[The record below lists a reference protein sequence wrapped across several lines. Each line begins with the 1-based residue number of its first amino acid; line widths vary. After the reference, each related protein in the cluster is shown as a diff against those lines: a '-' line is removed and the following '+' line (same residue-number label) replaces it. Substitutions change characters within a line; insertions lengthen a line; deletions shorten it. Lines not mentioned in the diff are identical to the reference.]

1 MWFGLLGEL
10 VALREGQRVELPA
23 GRARAMLAVLL
34 VEVNHVV
41 PLRVLSERV
50 WGADAPP
57 RAGNTLRAYASR
69 LREALPE
76 VEIERTGDGYRLTAA
91 EDSIDLHRFR
101 ALAPGNPAEA
111 LELWRGTP
119 LSEMDS
125 PWAGETR
132 TALLAERLGAAL
144 DHNDL
149 QLRTAGH
156 GGLLPNLLDCEAE
169 DPAHER
175 QIGQVLLGLYG
186 DRPEPPGPVPRELP
200 EAPTGFVGRGGE
212 LAALGRRFAIQRE
225 EGAVTLAVHGQRG
238 VGKSWLA
245 LRWAHDNLDRFPD
258 GQRYVD
264 LSGPVT
270 EAPRA
275 TGRML
280 LLLDNA
286 RDFEQLKP
294 LLPNDPACTVIITS
308 RDRITTGGAQ
318 PLRLEPLGE
327 RHARDLVTEHLGAH
341 RVQAEPGAVSE
352 LLSYCDGLPLSL
364 GVITARARANPEVP
378 LAALATELREY
389 AAQLAWLDA
398 DDAELNLRV
407 VLTFNQSPAAP
418 GEPGRLRSLG

>member
-1 MWFGLLGEL
+1 MWFGVLGEL
-10 VALREGQRVELPA
+10 VALREGRRVELPA
-23 GRARAMLAVLL
+23 GRARGMLTVLL
-34 VEVNHVV
+34 VEANQVV

-50 WGADAPP
+50 WGADPP
-57 RAGNTLRAYASR
+57 SRAGNTLRAYASR
-69 LREALPE
+69 LREALPD
-76 VEIERTGDGYRLTAA
+76 VEIERTGDGYRLTAD

-101 ALAPGNPAEA
+101 ALAPGNPAAA

-119 LSEMDS
+119 LSELDS
-125 PWAGETR
+125 PWAVETR
-132 TALLAERLGAAL
+132 TALLAERLRAAL
-144 DHNDL
+144 DDNDN
-149 QLRTAGH
+149 QLRTAGL
-156 GGLLPNLLDCEAE
+156 GGLLPNLLADTE
-169 DPAHER
+169 DDER
-175 QIGQVLLGLYG
+175 RIGQVLLGLYG
-186 DRPEPPGPVPRELP
+186 DQPAPSGSVPRELP

-258 GQRYVD
+258 GQCYVD

-270 EAPRA
+270 EPPEAA
-275 TGRML
+275 GRSL
-280 LLLDNA
+280 LVLDNA

-294 LLPNDPACTVIITS
+294 FLPDDPACTVIITS
-308 RDRITTGGAQ
+308 RERITTRGAQ
-318 PLRLEPLGE
+318 PLGLEPLGE
-327 RHARDLVTEHLGAH
+327 RHARDLLAEHLGEQ
-341 RVQAEPGAVSE
+341 RIQAERSAVDE

-364 GVITARARANPEVP
+364 GVITARARANPGIP

-389 AAQLAWLDA
+389 AAQLSWLDA

>member
-1 MWFGLLGEL
+1 
-10 VALREGQRVELPA
+10 
-23 GRARAMLAVLL
+23 MLAVLL
-34 VEVNHVV
+34 VEVGQVI

-50 WGADAPP
+50 WGADTPP
-57 RAGNTLRAYASR
+57 RAGNTLRAFASR

-76 VEIERTGDGYRLTAA
+76 VEIERTGDGYRLAA
-91 EDSIDLHRFR
+91 PEDSIDLHRFR
-101 ALAPGNPAEA
+101 ALAAENPAEA

-125 PWAGETR
+125 PWADETR

-144 DHNDL
+144 DDNDS

-156 GGLLPNLLDCEAE
+156 GGLLPNLLASDTE
-169 DPAHER
+169 DHER
-175 QIGQVLLGLYG
+175 QIGRALLGLYG
-186 DRPEPPGPVPRELP
+186 DRPEPSGPVPRELP
-200 EAPTGFVGRGGE
+200 DAPTGFVGRGGE
-212 LAALGRRFAIQRE
+212 LAALERRFAIQRE
-225 EGAVTLAVHGQRG
+225 EGAVTLAIHGQRG

-264 LSGPVT
+264 LSAPV
-270 EAPRA
+270 EPARA
-275 TGRML
+275 EGRML
-280 LLLDNA
+280 LVLDNA
-286 RDFEQLKP
+286 RDYEQLEP

-308 RDRITTGGAQ
+308 REGITTRGAQ
-318 PLRLEPLGE
+318 PLKVEPLGE
-327 RHARDLVTEHLGAH
+327 RHARDLLKDHLGVQ
-341 RVQAEPGAVSE
+341 RMQAEPAAVNE

-364 GVITARARANPEVP
+364 GVITARARANPEIP